1 MGQKK
6 TQDQTMRESSN
17 ERTEEA
23 KKSESST
30 LKIMNRGKT
39 ILQKNNLNKKLNK
52 AIESAQNSLQLRTNH
67 DIIVNNV

>member
-1 MGQKK
+1 
-6 TQDQTMRESSN
+6 MRESSN

-39 ILQKNNLNKKLNK
+39 IL
-52 AIESAQNSLQLRTNH
+52 
-67 DIIVNNV
+67 